1 MARIAAVTGASGRL
15 GELVVAALGGQGW
28 RVRCLVHEREVDGAD
43 ESVRG
48 DLADGSGLDELVA
61 GADAVVHLAAK
72 THSRTE
78 AGYRCVNVDGTLR
91 LLAAAERA
99 GAQRFVY
106 LSSAAISRAGG
117 AYSRSKADAELAVAA
132 SPVESVILR
141 PSVLIGTGAAK
152 DLDGIV
158 RDAQAGR
165 PILIPGSG
173 RYEVRPVPAAD
184 VAAAIAAAVS
194 APAAAGKTYVLG
206 GEAVTLRQFAFACRD
221 LFGGGSR
228 IVGVP
233 VPLIR
238 AAAVAARVLPLPL
251 YPDQLDRLQAP
262 RPEPT
267 PEAAADLGFR
277 PPPPLEA
284 LRRLSGRT

>member
-1 MARIAAVTGASGRL
+1 VAGVVAVTGASGRL
-15 GELVVAALGGQGW
+15 GELVVAALRRQGR
-28 RVRCLVHEREVDGAD
+28 RVRCLVHERDVEGAD

-61 GADAVVHLAAK
+61 GAEAVVHLAAT
-72 THSRTE
+72 THARTE
-78 AGYRCVNVDGTLR
+78 AGYRRVNLDGTR
-91 LLAAAERA
+91 NLLAAAERA
-99 GAQRFVY
+99 GVQRFVH

-117 AYSRSKADAELAVAA
+117 AYSRSKADAEVAVTA
-132 SPVESVILR
+132 SPLETVILR
-141 PSVLIGTGAAK
+141 PSVLIGTGAPK

-158 RDAQAGR
+158 LDACAGR

-173 RYEVRPVPAAD
+173 GYEVRPTPAAD
-184 VAAAIAAAVS
+184 VAEAIAAAVS

-206 GEAVTLRQFAFACRD
+206 GDALTLREFAVACRD
-221 LFGGGSR
+221 LFGGRSR

-251 YPDQLDRLQAP
+251 YPDQLPRLRAP

-267 PEAAADLGFR
+267 PEAAEELGFR
-277 PPPPLEA
+277 PPPPREA
-284 LRRLSGRT
+284 LRELAERM